1 MTTRLS
7 VLGSETDQGMLQLL
21 IEVMVDVF
29 WLAVRENDVER
40 I

>member
-29 WLAVRENDVER
+29 
-40 I
+40 